1 MLDILRARTAH
12 TWRRIAWQPQTTP
25 VHLWALS
32 TFFVP
37 LLIYLLTLAP
47 TIYNLDSAELTTA
60 VATNGIIRATGYPL
74 YLLLGKLFVWL
85 PIGDVG
91 YRLNL
96 FSAVCGAMTIFLA
109 DRILQHLE
117 IDRWAR
123 LGALGLLATAPY
135 FWAMSLVAEVYTLHT
150 ALMAAIILLLLR
162 WDQSSNPQQLVAA
175 ALLFGLSC
183 GNHAATALLL
193 PGCIWIAASRPP
205 RQWLRPSI
213 LTAVIVAACAGLAVY
228 LLLPWRFAQNP
239 VFNYAGQYD
248 AAGHFVPMNLQK
260 WQDLWWLVSGQ
271 KFAGHM
277 FGYRLAELG
286 PEIRGFGSQLW
297 LAFLAV
303 GIGPGLWGAAV
314 LLRRER
320 RLGIMLL
327 LFFLANAIFYINYR
341 VVDKASMYLPVYL
354 IWALWL
360 GIGYQAILDQVQQAG
375 GKPQGPWAMRL
386 IMAGAVMLALTLNS
400 SRVDLSNDWST
411 REQSETILANVQP
424 NAIIFGWWDL
434 IPALQY
440 LQLVEGQ
447 RGDVTLINRFLISN
461 EDMNQ
466 LIFNELGRRPIYFN
480 NPSIDLLRQTHVTA
494 VGPLYL
500 ITPRDTGCD
509 PAFQTSS
516 HQQPLPCA
524 VKGGN
529 DAVLK

>member
-1 MLDILRARTAH
+1 
-12 TWRRIAWQPQTTP
+12 
-25 VHLWALS
+25 
-32 TFFVP
+32 
-37 LLIYLLTLAP
+37 
-47 TIYNLDSAELTTA
+47 
-60 VATNGIIRATGYPL
+60 
-74 YLLLGKLFVWL
+74 
-85 PIGDVG
+85 
-91 YRLNL
+91 
-96 FSAVCGAMTIFLA
+96 
-109 DRILQHLE
+109 
-117 IDRWAR
+117 
-123 LGALGLLATAPY
+123 
-135 FWAMSLVAEVYTLHT
+135 
-150 ALMAAIILLLLR
+150 
-162 WDQSSNPQQLVAA
+162 
-175 ALLFGLSC
+175 
-183 GNHAATALLL
+183 
-193 PGCIWIAASRPP
+193 
-205 RQWLRPSI
+205 
-213 LTAVIVAACAGLAVY
+213 
-228 LLLPWRFAQNP
+228 
-239 VFNYAGQYD
+239 
-248 AAGHFVPMNLQK
+248 
-260 WQDLWWLVSGQ
+260 
-271 KFAGHM
+271 
-277 FGYRLAELG
+277 
-286 PEIRGFGSQLW
+286 
-297 LAFLAV
+297 
-303 GIGPGLWGAAV
+303 
-314 LLRRER
+314 
-320 RLGIMLL
+320 MLL

-461 EDMNQ
+461 ADMNQ
-466 LIFNELGRRPIYFN
+466 LIFNELGQRPIYFN